1 MVNPRVFRLIG
12 YRTGSVFSDEPTG
25 PTSEAVYVEDTTAVV
40 GYEGEREYLRAA
52 QAGAVMPLIG
62 PLLDAWE
69 CCSQDVRSENPGLG
83 KYLSQINRAMED
95 AGEPPDVRIEA
106 SLRYLENREL
116 NAYAAARY
124 NEPQEPPCPTK

>member
-25 PTSEAVYVEDTTAVV
+25 PASEAVYVEDTTAVV
-40 GYEGEREYLRAA
+40 GH
-52 QAGAVMPLIG
+52 
-62 PLLDAWE
+62 
-69 CCSQDVRSENPGLG
+69 
-83 KYLSQINRAMED
+83 
-95 AGEPPDVRIEA
+95 AGEPLDTRIEA